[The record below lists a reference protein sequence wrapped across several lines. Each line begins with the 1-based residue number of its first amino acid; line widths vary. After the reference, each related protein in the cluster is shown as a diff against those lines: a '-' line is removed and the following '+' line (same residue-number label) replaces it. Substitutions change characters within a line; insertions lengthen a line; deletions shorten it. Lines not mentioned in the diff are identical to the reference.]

1 MDFAKIFE
9 DLKQRAE
16 KAVKDFDID
25 KTVEQGKD
33 LGEDALERLKTDRNA
48 QIAAGAGGVLVAA
61 MLGTKGGR
69 RFLGGAAKA
78 GAVAG
83 LGALAYKAWM
93 DRTGGNSESEPKVA
107 ELGFVTDANMDSE
120 FAGAL
125 IQTMVA
131 AAWAD
136 GGLSAEESAAIEAAL
151 KNATPEEARALTVN
165 DRPELETLKE
175 ISAAAKSPNQAAQ
188 LYAAA
193 CLVTQDTTRS
203 ESNFLARLAG
213 ALGIESEHAAYIQK
227 EVVSA

>member
-9 DLKQRAE
+9 DMKQRAE

-25 KTVEQGKD
+25 KTVAQGKD
-33 LGEDALERLKTDRNA
+33 LGQDALDKLKGDRNA

-61 MLGTKGGR
+61 LLGTKGGR
-69 RFLGGAAKA
+69 KFLGSAAKA

-93 DRTGGNSESEPKVA
+93 DRTGGATDQNPKVA
-107 ELGFVTDANMDSE
+107 DLGFVTDANMNSE
-120 FAGAL
+120 FGEAL

-136 GGLSAEESAAIEAAL
+136 GGLNAEESAAIEAAL

-165 DRPELETLKE
+165 DRPEIETLKA
-175 ISAAAKSPNQAAQ
+175 IAAAAKSPNQAAQ

-213 ALGIESEHAAYIQK
+213 ALGIEASHAEYIQK
-227 EVVSA
+227 EVVAA